1 MLPPMI
7 PKTQVLSQA
16 VLHNGNCK
24 RIQCGRERSRRW
36 VASGALPH
44 ERDARPIDI

>member
-1 MLPPMI
+1 MLPPMV

-24 RIQCGRERSRRW
+24 RIQWTVTFMLAVCDSAGEVL
-36 VASGALPH
+36 VAVTVML
-44 ERDARPIDI
+44 